1 MSSRKSRKTE
11 SKESERNEHS
21 ARQLTHHRAPS
32 AKANVSCIVASIR
45 HPCFWSGTTAPPEAV
60 GRSGCSLNS
69 LPTATTLTKRLSA
82 CVIKLLWNATRG
94 CVVDRPTSGCMNR
107 RDCVYLGGTITL
119 PILGWLFRK
128 PILYFATADDPAGIG
143 VAHVR
148 AGNAWRKL
156 MKGQN

>member
-1 MSSRKSRKTE
+1 VLLVRNNRATRSGWSFWLQLEFAANRYDSHETVIGLRHQVAL
-11 SKESERNEHS
+11 ERNTW
-21 ARQLTHHRAPS
+21 L
-32 AKANVSCIVASIR
+32 C
-45 HPCFWSGTTAPPEAV
+45 G
-60 GRSGCSLNS
+60 
-69 LPTATTLTKRLSA
+69 
-82 CVIKLLWNATRG
+82 
-94 CVVDRPTSGCMNR
+94 DRPTSGCMNR